1 MSFILQSI
9 PSFPESLF
17 DNENTV
23 DLNSIPEN
31 NPKNIT
37 NENVD
42 KNPTEEA
49 VSEPKKNEV
58 QEPQMPKLH
67 PVLKRTYDV
76 VGSRTM
82 TFSDYFLNKDLLKG
96 LTKMGLEYPTPVQE
110 ESLQYTLSGANLIA
124 RAKNGTGKTLAFI
137 IPILEKIST
146 RKKHIQAL
154 IIVPIRELAMQIS
167 NVVKT
172 VGEFMQV
179 NCMVCT
185 GGTNLK
191 EDFLRLKQDVHI
203 VVGTLGRIDDLT
215 FRNLLQTERNKVFH
229 DFRSGAS
236 RCLVCTDI
244 FMRGIDVPTVNVV
257 VNFDLPMQSDT
268 YLHRIGRSARFGN
281 VGLAI
286 NFVTYDDKDRFFRI
300 EKELG
305 IQIESLPPKIDE
317 ALYYGYN

>member
-1 MSFILQSI
+1 
-9 PSFPESLF
+9 
-17 DNENTV
+17 
-23 DLNSIPEN
+23 
-31 NPKNIT
+31 
-37 NENVD
+37 
-42 KNPTEEA
+42 
-49 VSEPKKNEV
+49 
-58 QEPQMPKLH
+58 
-67 PVLKRTYDV
+67 
-76 VGSRTM
+76 
-82 TFSDYFLNKDLLKG
+82 
-96 LTKMGLEYPTPVQE
+96 MGLEYPTPVQE

-172 VGEFMQV
+172 VGEFMQIMIFCSSTRRSV
-179 NCMVCT
+179 
-185 GGTNLK
+185 LLAK
-191 EDFLRLKQDVHI
+191 KIAE
-203 VVGTLGRIDDLT
+203 LGYSCLYI
-215 FRNLLQTERNKVFH
+215 NGQMEQTERNKVFH